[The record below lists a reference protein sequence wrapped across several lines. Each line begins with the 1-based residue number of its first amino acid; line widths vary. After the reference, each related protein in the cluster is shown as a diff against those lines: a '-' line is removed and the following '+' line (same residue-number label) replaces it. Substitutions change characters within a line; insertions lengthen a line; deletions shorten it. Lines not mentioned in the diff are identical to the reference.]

1 MRRRYKT
8 NLIDSLVEYCG
19 DTGDHLFEL
28 HPETIRADLVC
39 ADLVILTINTLEITI
54 GKKYVAYPV
63 GSAYGRFFALMNAN
77 RGDVERTVTFTISQ
91 FATEPVGMTVSRAKG
106 TILKIF

>member
-1 MRRRYKT
+1 M
-8 NLIDSLVEYCG
+8 NMMVSPV
-19 DTGDHLFEL
+19 
-28 HPETIRADLVC
+28 RADLMV
-39 ADLVILTINTLEITI
+39 LTVDALQVAV

-77 RGDVERTVTFTISQ
+77 RGYVERTVTFTISQ